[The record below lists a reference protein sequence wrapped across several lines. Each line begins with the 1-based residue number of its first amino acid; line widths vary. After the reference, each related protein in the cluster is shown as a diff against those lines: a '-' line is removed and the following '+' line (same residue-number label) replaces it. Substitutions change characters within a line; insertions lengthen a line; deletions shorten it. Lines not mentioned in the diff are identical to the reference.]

1 METKYAV
8 FFGPHFP
15 PAVRVGSAADACLV
29 AQVGCTME
37 VLLAFTVP
45 HRPQP
50 YPEKVLFLKKK
61 EGRDEL
67 EGYAKTLNSK
77 KVSAKNKEAL
87 LKELKDKRLVQLN
100 VAEALER
107 AKRAAR
113 KPAAFR
119 ADFGNLLA
127 GEREGSFSRRGTV
140 DGLW

>member
-1 METKYAV
+1 MSCGSSRLHDGGT
-8 FFGPHFP
+8 
-15 PAVRVGSAADACLV
+15 VGFHSAAPSA
-29 AQVGCTME
+29 
-37 VLLAFTVP
+37 TVSG
-45 HRPQP
+45 
-50 YPEKVLFLKKK
+50 EGLFLKKK